1 MPASSSDNIYQ
12 IEETLK
18 SSLSG
23 GGDLDSDI
31 TSSSKRI
38 LLTQIVFKPA
48 EKPYSLQIDSLR
60 KKYIP
65 LNPSQNNQ
73 DRGDAEHNKER
84 KMNGS
89 GDVEDGFPVPKVV
102 LYPEENVKLEWRKI
116 QRIGAGLVNMGNT
129 CFLNSTLQCL
139 TYTAPLVNYCM
150 SDEHNSSCKQAGFC
164 MMCELQRHIKRCYEN
179 YGNAIKPQSILQKLR
194 LIAKHMHWGR
204 QEDAHEFLRYLV
216 EALQK
221 SCHNNLNGYAKLD
234 KFSKETTVVNQI
246 FGGFLRSQVQCL
258 KCKERSNTFDPL
270 LDISLDIKNVPTLEK
285 AFEKYVH
292 PEMLDNDNA
301 YMCTKCKQ
309 KVPAQKRFSVHKPPN
324 VLTISFKR
332 FDFHR
337 MMGKITRHVNFPEK
351 LNIRPYMSIKQGEP
365 VQYSLYA
372 VLVHSGVHCNSG
384 HYYCYVKSPS
394 QVWYCM
400 NDSMVTQ
407 VSASRVLSSEAYLL
421 FYSKVKP
428 SAQKQKTH
436 LIGPVQPNNHINN
449 KFTTA
454 VNGIKVHHSNDVGM
468 LVQRKSTPVIKPHTS
483 ASSSISHISHDTKRP
498 AASTPLPANREK
510 VAFGIR
516 PKQLIKPHD
525 ENPKEKPRIVM
536 QIKNGKVTTYEKSP
550 NGKSKLVPY
559 DGDSDSEEETSQTK
573 MNGASAKVQMD
584 KMKVE
589 NESSAKHRN
598 GNGVIFDQKLN
609 ATTSVPGNQHLLE
622 TSQKESRSN
631 GGMKQKN
638 NGHSQ
643 NINTSRDLMSDKK
656 SLLEIS
662 SLSCVTSTKINATS
676 NWHVLNQDLILSP
689 SRGSNSSKESNNST
703 TEWQIKD
710 SKDIPQFPKVPDCQH
725 AGWKVTDG
733 PYQSDSKKG
742 HKHVAETFKESL
754 EEVKV
759 HDTVSDVRSDH
770 NYQLTSKSLLEKD
783 NLLTSSNADS
793 SEGSKKHKK
802 KKRKHEKD
810 HDDSK
815 HQESV
820 SSSDMETQRKKH
832 KKKKHKHKKDREEE
846 EFREKK
852 KKRHRDD
859 EDKKHHHDDS
869 KKRKLDTESDDSTE
883 LVWVEKTKDSL
894 TSKTKDSETSKT
906 SQSAP
911 VQSWDHHVKDGY
923 KRQKNGSHSKPTW
936 DGSKN
941 SSVAETLEK
950 TASLH
955 SFGPSVL
962 SWDGGKSNLDR
973 EVEKEKERK
982 RHWSDD
988 DYDDEIDTGK
998 VKKVKQHYSDTALQ
1012 GSNVFTYVQNEKNKD
1027 NSKHFSG
1034 NHGFG
1039 QSHSYHNHQHHH
1051 SGHKGH
1057 HNSYRGNNGH
1067 RDYRKHNS
1075 GQKY

>member
-116 QRIGAGLVNMGNT
+116 QRIGAG
-129 CFLNSTLQCL
+129 
-139 TYTAPLVNYCM
+139 
-150 SDEHNSSCKQAGFC
+150 KQAGFC

-221 SCHNNLNGYAKLD
+221 SCHSNLNGYAKLD

-301 YMCTKCKQ
+301 YMCTK
-309 KVPAQKRFSVHKPPN
+309 
-324 VLTISFKR
+324 

-351 LNIRPYMSIKQGEP
+351 LNIRPYMSIRQGEP

-454 VNGIKVHHSNDVGM
+454 VNGIKG
-468 LVQRKSTPVIKPHTS
+468 
-483 ASSSISHISHDTKRP
+483 
-498 AASTPLPANREK
+498 
-510 VAFGIR
+510 
-516 PKQLIKPHD
+516 
-525 ENPKEKPRIVM
+525 
-536 QIKNGKVTTYEKSP
+536 
-550 NGKSKLVPY
+550 
-559 DGDSDSEEETSQTK
+559 
-573 MNGASAKVQMD
+573 
-584 KMKVE
+584 
-589 NESSAKHRN
+589 
-598 GNGVIFDQKLN
+598 
-609 ATTSVPGNQHLLE
+609 
-622 TSQKESRSN
+622 
-631 GGMKQKN
+631 
-638 NGHSQ
+638 
-643 NINTSRDLMSDKK
+643 
-656 SLLEIS
+656 
-662 SLSCVTSTKINATS
+662 
-676 NWHVLNQDLILSP
+676 
-689 SRGSNSSKESNNST
+689 
-703 TEWQIKD
+703 
-710 SKDIPQFPKVPDCQH
+710 
-725 AGWKVTDG
+725 
-733 PYQSDSKKG
+733 
-742 HKHVAETFKESL
+742 
-754 EEVKV
+754 
-759 HDTVSDVRSDH
+759 
-770 NYQLTSKSLLEKD
+770 
-783 NLLTSSNADS
+783 
-793 SEGSKKHKK
+793 
-802 KKRKHEKD
+802 
-810 HDDSK
+810 
-815 HQESV
+815 
-820 SSSDMETQRKKH
+820 
-832 KKKKHKHKKDREEE
+832 
-846 EFREKK
+846 
-852 KKRHRDD
+852 
-859 EDKKHHHDDS
+859 
-869 KKRKLDTESDDSTE
+869 
-883 LVWVEKTKDSL
+883 
-894 TSKTKDSETSKT
+894 
-906 SQSAP
+906 
-911 VQSWDHHVKDGY
+911 
-923 KRQKNGSHSKPTW
+923 
-936 DGSKN
+936 
-941 SSVAETLEK
+941 
-950 TASLH
+950 
-955 SFGPSVL
+955 
-962 SWDGGKSNLDR
+962 
-973 EVEKEKERK
+973 
-982 RHWSDD
+982 
-988 DYDDEIDTGK
+988 
-998 VKKVKQHYSDTALQ
+998 
-1012 GSNVFTYVQNEKNKD
+1012 
-1027 NSKHFSG
+1027 
-1034 NHGFG
+1034 
-1039 QSHSYHNHQHHH
+1039 
-1051 SGHKGH
+1051 
-1057 HNSYRGNNGH
+1057 
-1067 RDYRKHNS
+1067 
-1075 GQKY
+1075 